1 MKNLAVSPKVD
12 NVSALN
18 WVYSDK
24 FNSSEKLD
32 LFEQLL
38 SQETLVDLLDVFAS
52 WIEQYLPICRI
63 HYVNQEQK
71 VSVINRGHGVYKQ
84 HYSLRCTKAISLG
97 KMTYSLS
104 EKMTP
109 IQHRLLLQAN
119 ELLCIPL
126 RMMLRMEEL
135 DKLARL
141 DHLTAIGNRAYFDE
155 ELHLAIAQ
163 NNRQFKGLT
172 LMLIDLD
179 KFKQINDIHGHPIGD
194 NVLRMFAALL
204 RSVVRKSDKAFRLG
218 GDEFALLLRP
228 AGNNTADSVI
238 KRLEI
243 NLAKQEELKS
253 WDTAYSVGYVDWQ
266 IGMNAK
272 ELYQKAD
279 EQLYQNKMQK
289 CSF

>member
-1 MKNLAVSPKVD
+1 MKNLAVSPKID

-24 FNSSEKLD
+24 FNSSEKLE
-32 LFEQLL
+32 LFERLL

-52 WIEQYLPICRI
+52 WIDQYLPICRI

-71 VSVINRGHGVYKQ
+71 ISVINRGLGVYKQ

-97 KMTYSLS
+97 KMTYTLS
-104 EKMTP
+104 EKMNSF
-109 IQHRLLLQAN
+109 QHRLLLQAN

-126 RMMLRMEEL
+126 RMMLKMEEL
-135 DKLARL
+135 DKQVRL
-141 DHLTAIGNRAYFDE
+141 DHLTNIGNRAYFDE
-155 ELHLAIAQ
+155 ALHLAIAQ
-163 NNRQFKGLT
+163 NNRLFKGLT

-179 KFKQINDIHGHPIGD
+179 KFKQINDTHGHPIGD
-194 NVLRMFAALL
+194 NVLKMFAALL
-204 RSVVRKSDKAFRLG
+204 SSVVRKSDKVFRLG
-218 GDEFALLLRP
+218 GDEFALLLQP
-228 AGNNTADSVI
+228 TGDHTADSVI

-243 NLAKQEELKS
+243 NLGIHEELKS

-266 IGMNAK
+266 KGMNDK